1 MSFSY
6 LPLGTTR
13 PSMEDFLPF
22 LNRIEKR
29 MMGLNNLL
37 GYHGRLIVVN
47 SILLAL
53 LTSYVQKEGVFSG
66 LEFQSIV

>member
-13 PSMEDFLPF
+13 PSVEDFLPF

-47 SILLAL
+47 SILLAS